1 MRIGLFILIALMSG
15 CGPSVSRLSLTDER
29 LPVDARRWVADAEDA
44 VVVSGAWLADAM
56 RSLDD
61 ANRWS
66 QRVLEAPPFVGSLG
80 ATAQL
85 HRSAMATAVVSERQ
99 AAQRLAQADL
109 DLAKARRTLIYA
121 ETAMRHD
128 IAVYNMPPLQALVDQ
143 KLQAV
148 LVFRDQHR
156 KARNKAL
163 AATDTW
169 WATWQKFVAAKNDT
183 RPFWT
188 EAP

>member
-1 MRIGLFILIALMSG
+1 MRIGLLIFVMFAGG
-15 CGPSVSRLSLTDER
+15 CGPSVTRLSLTDER

-44 VVVSGAWLADAM
+44 VVVAGAWL
-56 RSLDD
+56 SD
-61 ANRWS
+61 ANRSLADANLWN
-66 QRVLEAPPFVGSLG
+66 QRILESPPFVGGNG

-85 HRSAMATAVVSERQ
+85 HRSTMASAVVNERQ
-99 AAQRLAQADL
+99 VAQRLAQADL
-109 DLAKARRTLIYA
+109 DLAKARRMLIYA

-128 IAVYNMPPLQALVDQ
+128 IAVYNMPPLQAFVDQ

-148 LVFRDQHR
+148 LRLRDTHR

-169 WATWQKFVAAKNDT
+169 WATWKKYVASKNDT